1 LNSGEIPTHILDF
14 VKTKTNDNFGVSIV
28 KNKIKLS
35 NTDVNEFSRETPLG
49 IVQTNKVVQVNN
61 ERNTKYTFKVTNPTN
76 ANSVIN
82 LIVVDM
88 GGDIIEYFIQYVF
101 DPNNPSPRLPSGAI
115 DMSRFTGGMT
125 FYNMEGVIIGNFILT
140 DGDLVDFD
148 GEIDP
153 CPEDDVVEEEDETD
167 DSSNSNSGGGATN
180 DTDPDGNNDNDDSSD
195 GSTSG
200 GGSGEVEDPDRPCG
214 FEITYQ
220 PCKCGG
226 SANGHGAS
234 ECGCDTGSPTTI
246 TNTCNGD
253 SVTYYNS
260 RTIMGNSSPCD
271 GPTGVLFNLEE
282 LEEEKLAIEVCLGN
296 DYDAGWF
303 DDNPENVSAIHDYL
317 DGNCNAESK
326 NFVFE
331 IIAFNPDEDD
341 IVDYELEM
349 IIEINETIAFQ
360 EQTCLRKIKNDV
372 VATEQISKIIKKFE
386 PTYPVLHLEW
396 GMFTNTDSGNTGN
409 TGLNLEQNTAFINL
423 NTESLDH
430 VSNIVMVQTIAHE
443 IIHAELYRKL
453 KELVDDNN
461 IISLTEYNAL
471 QDNFSGIADYTF
483 RYGSIEYSQD
493 IMGNLITWGLYPDF
507 SLAHHNQMAD
517 FYRETIIDVMKA
529 YDLSKNITRDN
540 AEEFYEALS
549 WAGLRAYTDDSGNSQ
564 YYDAWANFVS
574 QIDSAESDI
583 PIEDRT
589 YNNYIEI
596 ISQEYGFGNSSET
609 NTGINCN

>member
-1 LNSGEIPTHILDF
+1 MLVLF
-14 VKTKTNDNFGVSIV
+14 

-35 NTDVNEFSRETPLG
+35 STDINEYSRETPLG

-61 ERNTKYTFKVTNPTN
+61 ERNTKYTFKVSSPTN

-88 GGDIIEYFIQYVF
+88 GGDIIEYFIQYIF

-180 DTDPDGNNDNDDSSD
+180 DTDPDSNNDNDDSSD

-220 PCKCGG
+220 PCACGG

-260 RTIMGNSSPCD
+260 RTIMGATSPCD
-271 GPTGVLFNLEE
+271 GDVGVLLPLDDCEVSNESFNSGYSVNSPFNVDLSNVREDCNATVGIDTSLVSANAKFICIYNKLVNSPNFKNLFVDTFGESEEFNVKFEITDTLDEETLGTTSGNVISQGDDVLEINQVIKLNKGMFDSSSNIQKTPIEIAIVIIHESIHAFLNIKKYNCDNGSSIEE
-282 LEEEKLAIEVCLGN
+282 LNNMLLHELLNEF
-296 DYDAGWF
+296 F
-303 DDNPENVSAIHDYL
+303 DGSCIPE
-317 DGNCNAESK
+317 
-326 NFVFE
+326 
-331 IIAFNPDEDD
+331 
-341 IVDYELEM
+341 
-349 IIEINETIAFQ
+349 Q
-360 EQTCLRKIKNDV
+360 EQHEFMFNYLLPTM
-372 VATEQISKIIKKFE
+372 EQI
-386 PTYPVLHLEW
+386 
-396 GMFTNTDSGNTGN
+396 
-409 TGLNLEQNTAFINL
+409 
-423 NTESLDH
+423 
-430 VSNIVMVQTIAHE
+430 
-443 IIHAELYRKL
+443 
-453 KELVDDNN
+453 
-461 IISLTEYNAL
+461 L
-471 QDNFSGIADYTF
+471 QDIKDDTIPLNQQEFLNYVNFYNELDENNPLDESHPFDFNELFHYLSMVGLQETQSMIDNFNNNPIDEYL
-483 RYGSIEYSQD
+483 YGEYRTQA
-493 IMGNLITWGLYPDF
+493 NT
-507 SLAHHNQMAD
+507 
-517 FYRETIIDVMKA
+517 
-529 YDLSKNITRDN
+529 LSKNC
-540 AEEFYEALS
+540 
-549 WAGLRAYTDDSGNSQ
+549 
-564 YYDAWANFVS
+564 
-574 QIDSAESDI
+574 
-583 PIEDRT
+583 
-589 YNNYIEI
+589 YN
-596 ISQEYGFGNSSET
+596 
-609 NTGINCN
+609 